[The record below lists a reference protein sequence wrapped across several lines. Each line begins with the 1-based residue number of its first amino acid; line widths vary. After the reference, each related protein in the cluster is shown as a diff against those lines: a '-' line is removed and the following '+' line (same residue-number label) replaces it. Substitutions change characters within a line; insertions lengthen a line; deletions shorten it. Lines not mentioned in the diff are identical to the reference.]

1 MELKRMAGI
10 GVFVIGKDFY
20 VALFDDLNAPTPPE
34 DYRHFWNDKIAE
46 SVLKSALANHMDK
59 LKVEVACRRRG
70 YKLKIPGLL

>member
-10 GVFVIGKDFY
+10 GVFVIGKDVK
-20 VALFDDLNAPTPPE
+20 VALFEDLNAPTPPE

-59 LKVEVACRRRG
+59 LKVEVACRRHG
-70 YKLKIPGLL
+70 YRLKIPGLL

>member
-1 MELKRMAGI
+1 MMAGI
-10 GVFVIGKDFY
+10 GVFVVGKY
-20 VALFDDLNAPTPPE
+20 LKIASSDDLNAPTAPE
-34 DYRHFWNDKIAE
+34 NHRHFWNDKIAE